1 MMITVIIYHTIS
13 LWNGYGWH
21 GHPRNPSALLEFV
34 CTFLNTIHIYV
45 FTFLS
50 GYIYYVL
57 LTENNKYS
65 HKMSAIQARAKRLLV
80 PYSLT
85 LLMIIPIVCWLE
97 KPSLE
102 ALLQKYILGVEP
114 SQLWFLLMLFL
125 VQVTF
130 ILLGKCVYDK
140 WKVSLLVMVGI
151 HCFGWLGGVLT
162 KNYFQIWSACR
173 FMIYYFLGGVYRK
186 WQLKYHTRIPLKPAI
201 LAEILTFGMY
211 WFSSR
216 QDGVVFAVISS
227 NMAFFSTLTGI
238 LLSIALVES
247 FVGTKQYD
255 QFVQTKG
262 YRFFNKYNFTMYL
275 FHEQLI
281 YLSNRIFDPI
291 LPTVAVV
298 GINLIV
304 ALAGAGILSWLVGR
318 RKTTTRLFGISQQL
332 N

>member
-1 MMITVIIYHTIS
+1 MKPIQRQTTFDLNSCSFLKPVMMIVVIIYHTIS

-21 GHPRNPSALLEFV
+21 GHPRNPSVLLEFV

-97 KPSLE
+97 KPSLD

-140 WKVSLLVMVGI
+140 WKISLLVMVGV

-162 KNYFQIWSACR
+162 KNYFQNQLP
-173 FMIYYFLGGVYRK
+173 YPYRCHQRK
-186 WQLKYHTRIPLKPAI
+186 
-201 LAEILTFGMY
+201 
-211 WFSSR
+211 S
-216 QDGVVFAVISS
+216 D
-227 NMAFFSTLTGI
+227 STGNYQATN
-238 LLSIALVES
+238 
-247 FVGTKQYD
+247 
-255 QFVQTKG
+255 QFCLCQ
-262 YRFFNKYNFTMYL
+262 
-275 FHEQLI
+275 
-281 YLSNRIFDPI
+281 
-291 LPTVAVV
+291 
-298 GINLIV
+298 
-304 ALAGAGILSWLVGR
+304 
-318 RKTTTRLFGISQQL
+318 
-332 N
+332 